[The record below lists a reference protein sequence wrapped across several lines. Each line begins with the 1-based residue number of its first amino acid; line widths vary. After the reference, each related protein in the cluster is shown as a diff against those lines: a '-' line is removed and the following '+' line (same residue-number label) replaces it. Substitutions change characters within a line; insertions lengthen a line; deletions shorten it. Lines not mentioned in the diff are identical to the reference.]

1 MKILQNMSIGQRIG
15 ALVAVLLV
23 LVAVTGGIGVYKM
36 AVIGNELEEISQQ
49 DMPMTVMLTKVTEH
63 QLEQEILF
71 EKYLRMSG
79 VTVRDEGT
87 TSSSVAEKLFKLS
100 AKVDKEIIEAEELA
114 TKAIEGAHSDY
125 VREEF
130 QKLLTDLKIVE
141 KSHKE
146 YDHHIRQVVT
156 ALNQK
161 SGQSSAEIAAD
172 TAFSELVLKT
182 EHEGEDIG
190 YEVEA
195 LLEEIERFTSVSLEK
210 ALFDEKRGLIL
221 VGVTTLVSIVFGV
234 ASGIYLTLGVTRPI
248 KSLTVAMDK
257 MSAGDLDV
265 RMPKTAFKDEIQK
278 MSKAV
283 GVFRDG
289 LEKAEKLEKDQ
300 VALRQRQEKRRSE
313 LDQLVGI
320 FGSTIGAVFE
330 GILTSTNEMV
340 SKSGN
345 MKQKSSETQSM
356 AKNTAAEAH
365 ESNASTQTL
374 SAATEQ
380 MSATIDEISETV
392 TKTTKLVHQTENIA
406 NRSKKDF
413 DKLVETSSSMARVLE
428 NISEVSSQINLLA
441 LNATIESARAG
452 ESGKGFAVVA
462 REVKNLANQ
471 TESMASQI
479 QSMVGDMQQACQTSS
494 ESADSI
500 SKSVSEVNEFI
511 SGISAAIEEQSA
523 TTKEIADVAHSVFAN
538 YEQVS
543 KNVERIQAGSNDVE
557 TNSDVVL
564 SYASNMRS
572 DAEVLSK
579 EVETFLVAMRGN
591 DEEDNTY
598 ETRRV
603 DLPATVRYAGSAA
616 WTGAVR
622 EISCAHVLVEPA
634 VHAKPG
640 EPVELLLQGKEAL
653 SVRVARQDKG
663 QTVLQLPL
671 HHEHLTKMKDVIAEL
686 TGQQYAA

>member
-1 MKILQNMSIGQRIG
+1 M
-15 ALVAVLLV
+15 
-23 LVAVTGGIGVYKM
+23 
-36 AVIGNELEEISQQ
+36 
-49 DMPMTVMLTKVTEH
+49 
-63 QLEQEILF
+63 
-71 EKYLRMSG
+71 
-79 VTVRDEGT
+79 RDEGT
-87 TSSSVAEKLFKLS
+87 TPSSVAEKLFKLS

-114 TKAIEGAHSDY
+114 IRAIESAQSDY

-130 QKLLTDLKIVE
+130 QKLLKDLKLVE

-146 YDHHIRQVVT
+146 YDLHIRQVVT

-221 VGVTTLVSIVFGV
+221 VGVTALVSIVFGV

-289 LEKAEKLEKDQ
+289 LKKAEKLEKDQ

-413 DKLVETSSSMARVLE
+413 DKLVETSTSMARVLE

-479 QSMVGDMQQACQTSS
+479 QSMVGDMQQA
-494 ESADSI
+494 
-500 SKSVSEVNEFI
+500 
-511 SGISAAIEEQSA
+511 
-523 TTKEIADVAHSVFAN
+523 
-538 YEQVS
+538 
-543 KNVERIQAGSNDVE
+543 
-557 TNSDVVL
+557 
-564 SYASNMRS
+564 
-572 DAEVLSK
+572 
-579 EVETFLVAMRGN
+579 
-591 DEEDNTY
+591 
-598 ETRRV
+598 
-603 DLPATVRYAGSAA
+603 
-616 WTGAVR
+616 
-622 EISCAHVLVEPA
+622 
-634 VHAKPG
+634 
-640 EPVELLLQGKEAL
+640 
-653 SVRVARQDKG
+653 
-663 QTVLQLPL
+663 
-671 HHEHLTKMKDVIAEL
+671 
-686 TGQQYAA
+686 